1 MVHSIDLC
9 DDEMLADLREAF
21 SGHLARGAQPQTR
34 AAFLKLH
41 DAAFSFDAPRTL
53 DISINLSRLLVSGLA
68 AAEADLPDMVAYD
81 AFRSY
86 QADLKLLSDPTSKAA
101 HAFET
106 PLLLGRKASRV
117 IQTT

>member
-68 AAEADLPDMVAYD
+68 AADELCGDSPRPRVVQYTNIQRTKRL
-81 AFRSY
+81 R
-86 QADLKLLSDPTSKAA
+86 AA
-101 HAFET
+101 C
-106 PLLLGRKASRV
+106 PGPS
-117 IQTT
+117 